1 MLLEK
6 MRGMGS
12 SQPSY
17 AGFHWERSTQILASL
32 KIWIT
37 RNQHES
43 FHPEK
48 QKHRAGHRPER
59 AVLTK
64 LVWSKRGDPATEHV
78 LIFPHLNSHSPL
90 FCTFKV
96 LCVSK
101 CQDSPL
107 LIRYF
112 IQKISTWSMSNAG
125 LIWLF
130 TSDRSYLMQHC
141 SITHATVWQGN
152 GWCHSTRGSPQ
163 LAPVAFS
170 PSAHFSFPPFHFL
183 CQWVK
188 DRENRLL
195 STITKTNLKGLVWGR
210 KFWCSEVNRTA
221 YI

>member
-1 MLLEK
+1 

-17 AGFHWERSTQILASL
+17 AGFHWERSTQILANL

-101 CQDSPL
+101 RQDSPL
-107 LIRYF
+107 LIRYLF
-112 IQKISTWSMSNAG
+112 YPKDLHLKHVKCRSHLIIHFGQVIFNAALFHHPCDCRTRERLMPQHTWVTPVSTSC
-125 LIWLF
+125 LF
-130 TSDRSYLMQHC
+130 PL
-141 SITHATVWQGN
+141 
-152 GWCHSTRGSPQ
+152 
-163 LAPVAFS
+163 
-170 PSAHFSFPPFHFL
+170 SAHFPFPPFHFL

>member
-12 SQPSY
+12 SQPSH

-101 CQDSPL
+101 RQDSPL

-141 SITHATVWQGN
+141 SITHATVGQGN

-170 PSAHFSFPPFHFL
+170 PSLLTFRFHH
-183 CQWVK
+183 
-188 DRENRLL
+188 
-195 STITKTNLKGLVWGR
+195 STFFVSGLKTEKIGYWAQLPKL
-210 KFWCSEVNRTA
+210 T
-221 YI
+221 